1 MNKTAYSR
9 SVSKYIP
16 ATVGTLYKTD
26 TSYLSGGCE
35 TYCDKDSKCDMYLV
49 EGTSSTGFLST
60 CSFYSN
66 VVISQG
72 DYFDTPGPGHLTS
85 GKVKDYTLPVTGTIQ
100 LTVYD

>member
-1 MNKTAYSR
+1 MNKTAYSK
-9 SVSKYIP
+9 SVTKYIP

-49 EGTSSTGFLST
+49 EYSAAAGLST
-60 CSFYSN
+60 CSLYSN

-72 DYFDTPGPGHLTS
+72 DYFDTSGAGHLTK